1 MAMFEATAEEDDV
14 VAAAVEEPASVFFG
28 LGVIFKLTKGARSF
42 IFASK

>member
-1 MAMFEATAEEDDV
+1 MAMSRGTAEGEDV
-14 VAAAVEEPASVFFG
+14 VAAAVEEPTSAFFG